1 MKLKVRGFDAEAI
14 KNSRIDENQ
23 ILKPTKSMVIGSR
36 DLPLSVQELI
46 LSQIRALVYSGQT
59 VNSGIEHMLS
69 RIGALKKKKK
79 EITFL
84 LESSVVVSDILSA
97 MGISKASVALVR
109 AGESSGKLK
118 EALDSAL

>member
-1 MKLKVRGFDAEAI
+1 MRGFDAEAI